1 MNSPWPDAYQ
11 ALVVGASGAIG
22 GALVQALQ
30 HDPRCA
36 RVLGL
41 DRQHAPVIELRDE
54 ATLAQAARELAPQGP
69 WHLIIDATG
78 ALQIDGHGPEKRMQD
93 LQADRLMAQF
103 HTNTIGPA
111 LLIKHLAPL
120 LPMGQPCAY
129 AKLSARVGSIEDNR
143 KGGWWGYRSAKAAL
157 NMVLQC
163 AAIELSRQRPQ
174 LRVLALQPG
183 TVRSRLSQPF
193 VGDQADPPEQAAAGL
208 LRAIAQAPA
217 DGRAHFLDAKGLPI
231 PW

>member
-1 MNSPWPDAYQ
+1 
-11 ALVVGASGAIG
+11 
-22 GALVQALQ
+22 
-30 HDPRCA
+30 
-36 RVLGL
+36 
-41 DRQHAPVIELRDE
+41 
-54 ATLAQAARELAPQGP
+54 
-69 WHLIIDATG
+69 
-78 ALQIDGHGPEKRMQD
+78 
-93 LQADRLMAQF
+93 
-103 HTNTIGPA
+103 
-111 LLIKHLAPL
+111 
-120 LPMGQPCAY
+120 
-129 AKLSARVGSIEDNR
+129 
-143 KGGWWGYRSAKAAL
+143 
-157 NMVLQC
+157 MVLQC